1 MFCHDLVP
9 VTEVEPRMRRSFA
22 SLALAAL
29 LYGAIGPTANARA
42 ADLVASDLT
51 ASDLAGLQN
60 LRRGELAKLVV
71 HAEPRPRLD
80 ARFSDADGN
89 PVGVADFA
97 GKVVLLN
104 FWATWCPPC
113 RAEMPSIDRLAG
125 RMAGDD
131 FAVLAV
137 SADRGSIDRPARFL
151 AEIGVKHLALMHD
164 PGGKAMIGS
173 GVLGLPVTLILDREG
188 REIARLIGDAEWDS
202 PEARALIDRVI
213 EITGPDR
220 A

>member
-1 MFCHDLVP
+1 MS
-9 VTEVEPRMRRSFA
+9 RSFA

-29 LYGAIGPTANARA
+29 LYGAIGLTANVPA
-42 ADLVASDLT
+42 ADLT
-51 ASDLAGLQN
+51 AGDRADVED
-60 LRRGELAKLVV
+60 LRRGDLAKLVV
-71 HAEPRPRLD
+71 HDAPKPRVD
-80 ARFSDADGN
+80 ARFSDAEGN
-89 PVGVADFA
+89 AVSLADFA
-97 GKVVLLN
+97 GKVVLQN

-137 SADRGSIDRPARFL
+137 ATDRGGIERPAQFF

-164 PGGKAMIGS
+164 PGGRMMIRA

-202 PEARALIDRVI
+202 PEARALLRRVI
-213 EITGPDR
+213 EITGQDR